1 VRGILLIPAVLGMAV
16 VYAAL
21 DRDQGIGRWRE
32 LRGDLREVRAHILE
46 LERENQALQERT
58 DRLREEPFALESA
71 IREDLELVR
80 PGELLVR
87 LPSREVSNGRFP

>member
-1 VRGILLIPAVLGMAV
+1 MRGVLLIPAVVGLAV

-32 LRGDLREVRAHILE
+32 LRGDLREVRQHIGELDE
-46 LERENQALQERT
+46 QNRALLERA
-58 DRLREEPFALESA
+58 DRLRSDPFAVESA

-80 PGELLVR
+80 AGETLVR
-87 LPSREVSNGRFP
+87 LPRREGSNGRFP

>member
-21 DRDQGIGRWRE
+21 DRDQGIGRWR
-32 LRGDLREVRAHILE
+32 DLREVRAHILE